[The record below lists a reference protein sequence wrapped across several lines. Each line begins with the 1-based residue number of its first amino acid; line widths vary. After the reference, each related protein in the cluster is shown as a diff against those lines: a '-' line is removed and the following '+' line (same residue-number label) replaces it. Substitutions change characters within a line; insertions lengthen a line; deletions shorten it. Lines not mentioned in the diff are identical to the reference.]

1 MKFVMWLAFLFF
13 VAAFNSFHRQKF
25 VTCVALALIIL
36 GYLYPGVYFQF
47 VDLGLLVLLWIQ
59 RPTRMLIGAIIS
71 LVVTLFT
78 FTLMPYSTMPAYLSY
93 PHYFLSLT
101 LALSFSEDSLVGIA
115 VLISV
120 FNNQIAVA
128 VTLLYVLITGFQ
140 ALKKAD
146 LLPKFPVR

>member
-1 MKFVMWLAFLFF
+1 MWLAFLFF

-78 FTLMPYSTMPAYLSY
+78 FTLMPYSTMPAYLHT
-93 PHYFLSLT
+93 PLFLSLT
-101 LALSFSEDSLVGIA
+101 LALSLSEDSLVGIA

-128 VTLLYVLITGFQ
+128 VTLLYV
-140 ALKKAD
+140 
-146 LLPKFPVR
+146 

>member
-1 MKFVMWLAFLFF
+1 MWLAFLFF

-101 LALSFSEDSLVGIA
+101 LALSLSEDSLVGIA

-140 ALKKAD
+140 ALKKAG

>member
-1 MKFVMWLAFLFF
+1 MWLAFLFF

-101 LALSFSEDSLVGIA
+101 LALSLSEDSLVGIA

>member
-1 MKFVMWLAFLFF
+1 MWLAFLFF
-13 VAAFNSFHRQKF
+13 VATFNSFHRQKF

-101 LALSFSEDSLVGIA
+101 LTLSFSEDSLVGIA

>member
-1 MKFVMWLAFLFF
+1 MWLAFLFF

-93 PHYFLSLT
+93 PIIFC
-101 LALSFSEDSLVGIA
+101 
-115 VLISV
+115 
-120 FNNQIAVA
+120 
-128 VTLLYVLITGFQ
+128 
-140 ALKKAD
+140 
-146 LLPKFPVR
+146 P

>member
-1 MKFVMWLAFLFF
+1 
-13 VAAFNSFHRQKF
+13 
-25 VTCVALALIIL
+25 
-36 GYLYPGVYFQF
+36 
-47 VDLGLLVLLWIQ
+47 
-59 RPTRMLIGAIIS
+59 MLIGAIIS

>member
-1 MKFVMWLAFLFF
+1 VDSETYAHAHRRYYFTCGNAFYFYLN
-13 VAAFNSFHRQKF
+13 ALQHNACLSF
-25 VTCVALALIIL
+25 I
-36 GYLYPGVYFQF
+36 
-47 VDLGLLVLLWIQ
+47 
-59 RPTRMLIGAIIS
+59 
-71 LVVTLFT
+71 
-78 FTLMPYSTMPAYLSY
+78 